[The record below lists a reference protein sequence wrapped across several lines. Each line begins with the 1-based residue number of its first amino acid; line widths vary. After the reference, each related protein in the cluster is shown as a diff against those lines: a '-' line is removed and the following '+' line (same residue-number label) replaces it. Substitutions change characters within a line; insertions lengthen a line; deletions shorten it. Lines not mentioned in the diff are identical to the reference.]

1 MKANIICPFYRSNE
15 VGNINETERYV
26 IYNVTRDEFES
37 CRLNVDLT
45 PKIVAVCNQPL
56 KPTYFTLTFRPFSP
70 TPGAFE
76 FHPGNDYFFMSTSS
90 TRNLHQKSGGRCRT
104 HNMRLVF
111 RIRDVDLKD
120 DFQSVDHPS
129 SQQTSLFN
137 VAQPRSSHVD
147 DDDVDDD
154 VDDVYNEDDDYSD
167 EDVDDQSKASGANTK
182 PEKAYPV
189 RSTSS
194 RTTIRSDFFL
204 TLVIVSLI
212 KTFLSR

>member
-1 MKANIICPFYRSNE
+1 
-15 VGNINETERYV
+15 
-26 IYNVTRDEFES
+26 
-37 CRLNVDLT
+37 
-45 PKIVAVCNQPL
+45 
-56 KPTYFTLTFRPFSP
+56 
-70 TPGAFE
+70 
-76 FHPGNDYFFMSTSS
+76 
-90 TRNLHQKSGGRCRT
+90 
-104 HNMRLVF
+104 MRLVF

-147 DDDVDDD
+147 DDVDDD
-154 VDDVYNEDDDYSD
+154 VDDVYNDDDDYSE

-182 PEKAYPV
+182 HEKAYPV

-194 RTTIRSDFFL
+194 RTTIRSGLFL

-212 KTFLSR
+212 KTFLAG